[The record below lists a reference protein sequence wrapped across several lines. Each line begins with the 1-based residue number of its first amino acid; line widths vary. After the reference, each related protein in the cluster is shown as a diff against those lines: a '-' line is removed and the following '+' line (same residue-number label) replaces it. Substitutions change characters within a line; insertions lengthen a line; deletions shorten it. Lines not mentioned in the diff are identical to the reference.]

1 MKKLFLY
8 LYFLLF
14 SVNSLMAQDIKGRVV
29 DASGQPIEYLTV
41 SLLSLP
47 DSSFI
52 SGTTTKDDGT
62 FILKQAKDKSCI
74 IKISGLGYS
83 PVYMQHTDSLA
94 NITLKDICL
103 LYTSPSP
110 RDS

>member
-1 MKKLFLY
+1 MKKPFLY

-47 DSSFI
+47 DS
-52 SGTTTKDDGT
+52 
-62 FILKQAKDKSCI
+62 
-74 IKISGLGYS
+74 
-83 PVYMQHTDSLA
+83 
-94 NITLKDICL
+94 
-103 LYTSPSP
+103 
-110 RDS
+110 

>member
-1 MKKLFLY
+1 MKKLSLY

-74 IKISGLGYS
+74 IKI
-83 PVYMQHTDSLA
+83 
-94 NITLKDICL
+94 NTLLIL
-103 LYTSPSP
+103 M
-110 RDS
+110 